1 MWYFKDGCNM
11 FHHYVLPLIPPFIL
25 SLQEIFKED
34 KIPLISC
41 PDTRITIRPS
51 ISLFHSYYYFQVS
64 QKHSIRRLQSRR
76 GPQKSV
82 YAYLYS
88 TEETSGPITPLLF
101 WWDSLPLWYDVFNIF
116 CHSHPTF
123 SVHSSILWSAKFQ
136 QLTYTSEPTHAH
148 THTHTHT
155 HTPERKLAYLQNC
168 RCTCP
173 LWWILLS
180 ISLFSRSFSFTLFS
194 IKSMSSY
201 NSKTYPGSL
210 QILGFSHEGT
220 DLQRGGLGWKFL
232 P

>member
-51 ISLFHSYYYFQVS
+51 INLFHSYYYFQVS

-155 HTPERKLAYLQNC
+155 HT
-168 RCTCP
+168 
-173 LWWILLS
+173 LLKGN
-180 ISLFSRSFSFTLFS
+180 LH
-194 IKSMSSY
+194 
-201 NSKTYPGSL
+201 TYRIVGVL
-210 QILGFSHEGT
+210 VHYDGFC
-220 DLQRGGLGWKFL
+220 
-232 P
+232 